1 MDKRAILLVEDNQD
15 DIDLTI
21 RALQQNNITNEIV
34 VLNDGADALE
44 YLFHEGKYSGLDP
57 KKRPAVVLLDIKLP
71 KLNGLEVLKKLR
83 SNEKT
88 KVIPVVILTS
98 SEEESD
104 LLNGYSLGCN
114 SYVRKPVDFER
125 FSEAVRQLG
134 LYWLLLNEP
143 PKAED

>member
-21 RALQQNNITNEIV
+21 RALKQSNITNEIV
-34 VLNDGADALE
+34 ILNDGEAALE

-57 KKRPAVVLLDIKLP
+57 VERPAVVLLDIKLP
-71 KLNGLEVLKKLR
+71 KLNGLEVLEKLR
-83 SNEKT
+83 SNERT

-98 SEEESD
+98 SQEEGD
-104 LLNGYSLGCN
+104 MLNGYNLGCN

-134 LYWLLLNEP
+134 LYWLLLNESP
-143 PKAED
+143 

>member
-21 RALQQNNITNEIV
+21 RALKQSNITNEIV
-34 VLNDGADALE
+34 ILNDGENALE

-57 KKRPAVVLLDIKLP
+57 EQRPAVILLDIKLP

-83 SNEKT
+83 SNKRT

-104 LLNGYSLGCN
+104 LLNGYNLGCN
-114 SYVRKPVDFER
+114 SYVRKPVDFEQ
-125 FSEAVRQLG
+125 FSKAVSQLG
-134 LYWLLLNEP
+134 LYWLLLNES
-143 PKAED
+143 PKTED